1 MASPMVAGDPMM
13 EPPKIQ
19 ALAKNLGRSRTLELL
34 ARIGLAAR
42 GITYLLMGWLAVLV
56 ATGGHEQIDQRGV
69 LTTVLA
75 KPLGAILVLLMAAG
89 FVAYAAWRFTEA
101 AVGVT
106 GAGNRFGPRL
116 QSFARGIIYLFLSVT
131 AIALL
136 HGARVSQSKQE
147 SDLART
153 VMNQTGGKWLVAIV
167 GVIIAGVGLAMILEG
182 FKTQFLKRFSDVAP
196 RMHRAVAALGR
207 VGTIARG
214 VVFTA
219 VGVLTVSAA
228 WSTNS
233 IKAGGINEALRTLL
247 HQPFGRTLVLFLG
260 VGLMVFGL
268 YGLAESA
275 WQRVTKGEAP

>member
-56 ATGGHEQIDQRGV
+56 ATGGHEQVDQRGV
-69 LTTVLA
+69 LTTVLT

-89 FVAYAAWRFTEA
+89 FTAYAFWRFTEA

-106 GAGNRFGPRL
+106 GAGNRISPRL
-116 QSFARGIIYLFLSVT
+116 QSFARGNIYLFLSIT

-136 HGARVSQSKQE
+136 YGARVSQSKQE

-153 VMNQTGGKWLVAIV
+153 VMNQTGGRWLVAIV
-167 GVIIAGVGLAMILEG
+167 GLGITGTGLAMIREG
-182 FKTQFLKRFSDVAP
+182 LKTRFLQLFSALSP
-196 RMHRAVAALGR
+196 RLRRVTAMLGR

-247 HQPFGRTLVLFLG
+247 HQPFGRSLVLFLG
-260 VGLMVFGL
+260 IGLMVFGL

-275 WQRVTKGEAP
+275 WQRVTK